1 MSRQKT
7 LWGWLLGALGVVIF
21 LAVVA
26 AATWRIFIYPWAQ
39 CWGATRLEQAML
51 LPGNEFVPSATSQST
66 YAIDIQAPPERAWM
80 WLVQIGQDR
89 AGFYSY
95 SFLENLVGD
104 PIRNVIEIRPE
115 WQELKAGDFVHLA
128 PSDYLGGRLREKT
141 ALEVLL
147 ADPPRA
153 LVLKN
158 WGAFILLPKDG
169 GRSTRFLSRS
179 RTVENSATRLTL
191 SIVFEPIHFLMQRR
205 MMLGIKELAEAGTA
219 AERRPIP
226 SRADCIWFLS
236 IVGAG
241 LLIFIIALVRRT
253 SLWLPAAALLTIL
266 LTFVLFRLP
275 PDPLLGIGLAAI
287 TVFVLLWLVLPRRRR
302 A

>member
-1 MSRQKT
+1 MSRQRT
-7 LWGWLLGALGVVIF
+7 FWGWLLGALGVVIF
-21 LAVVA
+21 LAAVS
-26 AATWRIFIYPWAQ
+26 AATWRIFIYPWARN
-39 CWGATRLEQAML
+39 WGATNLEQAMV
-51 LPGNEFVPSATSQST
+51 LPGNEFVPAATSQST
-66 YAIDIQAPPERAWM
+66 YAIDIQASPERAWM
-80 WLVQIGQDR
+80 WIVQIGQDR

-104 PIRNVIEIRPE
+104 PIQNVVEIRPE
-115 WQELKAGDFVHLA
+115 WQRLRAGDFIHLA
-128 PSDYLGGRLREKT
+128 PPDYLGGRLREKT

-147 ADPPRA
+147 ADSPRA

-169 GRSTRFLSRS
+169 GRSSRFLIRS
-179 RTVENSATRLTL
+179 RTVEDSATRLVM
-191 SIVFEPIHFLMQRR
+191 SIVFEPVHFLMQRR
-205 MMLGIKELAEAGTA
+205 MMMGIKELAEAGTP

-226 SRADCIWFLS
+226 SPEDCIWFLS

-241 LLIFIIALVRRT
+241 LLIFVIALVRRT
-253 SLWLPAAALLTIL
+253 SLWLLTAVLLTVL

-287 TVFVLLWLVLPRRRR
+287 TVFLLFWLVLPRNRR

>member
-7 LWGWLLGALGVVIF
+7 FWGWLLSALGVVIF
-21 LAVVA
+21 LAAIA
-26 AATWRIFIYPWAQ
+26 AATWRIFIYPWAHD
-39 CWGATRLEQAML
+39 WGATRLEQAML

-66 YAIDIQAPPERAWM
+66 YAIDIQAPAERVWM

-95 SFLENLVGD
+95 TFLMNLVGD
-104 PIRNVIEIRPE
+104 PVQNVIEIRPE
-115 WQELKAGDFVHLA
+115 WQKLKAGDFVHLA
-128 PSDYLGGRLREKT
+128 PSDNLGGRFREMT

-169 GRSTRFLSRS
+169 GRSTRFLIRS
-179 RTVENSATRLTL
+179 RRVENSTIRLIL

-205 MMLGIKELAEAGTA
+205 MMTGIKQLAEAGTA
-219 AERRPIP
+219 AERQPIP
-226 SRADCIWFLS
+226 SRADWIWFLC

-253 SLWLPAAALLTIL
+253 SLWLPTAAMLTIL

-275 PDPLLGIGLAAI
+275 PDPLLGIGLAAV
-287 TVFVLLWLVLPRRRR
+287 TVFVLLWLVLPRQRR